1 MTDYLWDRS
10 GEPDDEIQNLEELLA
25 PLAYQPRPLEIP
37 ATLEPG
43 RRRNHYPALAIAA
56 AVALA
61 ALALGIWLNINRD
74 AAVVPHQAETIMPAA
89 VEKKDSPE
97 IVSVPDKSNDA
108 PKASPG
114 TNQRPVHRN
123 TSPRRNQVAMNER
136 RDRRSSRPQTEMSA
150 AAALEA
156 EAGKEQLML
165 ALRLASSK
173 LSMAVKRTQG
183 GYPGNLI
190 RNQHKVG

>member
-10 GEPDDEIQNLEELLA
+10 GEPDEEIQKLEELLA

-37 ATLEPG
+37 ATLQPG
-43 RRRNHYPALAIAA
+43 RRRNLYPVLAIAA

-74 AAVVPHQAETIMPAA
+74 ATVVPQKAQVIPGAE
-89 VEKKDSPE
+89 EKKDTPE
-97 IVSVPDKSNDA
+97 IVHVPDKTVDA
-108 PKASPG
+108 PKAAPSTSPRRV
-114 TNQRPVHRN
+114 QHSS
-123 TSPRRNQVAMNER
+123 SPRRNQLAMNER
-136 RDRRSSRPQTEMSA
+136 RHRKSAESQRETTA

-173 LSMAVKRTQG
+173 LSMAVNRTQG